1 MLAGFHE
8 HDQAPLCFLGVVQ
21 RILHPVAGFS
31 VADVDVRHVV
41 TVDELVLDLIDLER
55 VTPRLF
61 NVASATAL
69 VCSFECVF
77 SHNF

>member
-8 HDQAPLCFLGVVQ
+8 HDQAPLCLFGVVQ
-21 RILHPVAGFS
+21 RILHSVAGFN

-55 VTPRLF
+55 VTRPACLM
-61 NVASATAL
+61 
-69 VCSFECVF
+69 
-77 SHNF
+77 